1 MKTILLTACAFF
13 LLNSCKKE
21 TTGSSL
27 SSTNESN
34 VITATAGPVKPP
46 KIVMASTTKSQF
58 IVNADGSGYTDL
70 TLSFVSKKPG
80 IGIIDFRFTAYETNN
95 NDALFIQEV
104 DVFGSSAPAFFQPYD
119 EHAAGATLTAGVY
132 WLPNDGSSIP
142 ITFRVYYNTPSAS
155 SSVHSGDTVSIQ
167 LHSINYISNTKP
179 SIYGESL
186 MSPLSSEMMITG
198 AKPQLGL
205 NIYDPD
211 VLHIGLTRIL
221 ELLYLS
227 QGGSIGINNLPL
239 VINCSNTKIRN
250 KLIVK
255 DENNQTVNTTT
266 VRNANNYTIQF
277 PENYNLNGI
286 NAHTFYIY
294 ANVYQMN
301 GQASIRTKLQPA
313 SAFSWTDIAGGRTTP
328 FTTENAIYYRDYP
341 KGLVT
346 LTKNY

>member
-1 MKTILLTACAFF
+1 MKTILTIACAFF

-27 SSTNESN
+27 SSTHESN
-34 VITATAGPVKPP
+34 VIAVTTGPVRPP

-58 IVNADGSGYTDL
+58 IVNADGSGYADL
-70 TLSFVSKKPG
+70 TLSFASKKPG
-80 IGIIDFRFTAYETNN
+80 IGIIDFGFAAYETNN
-95 NDALFIQEV
+95 TDAYYIQE
-104 DVFGSSAPAFFQPYD
+104 GNSIPAFFQPDD
-119 EHAAGATLTAGVY
+119 EHRATAFLSSDLH
-132 WLPNDGSSIP
+132 WLPDDGSPIP

-155 SSVHSGDTVSIQ
+155 SSVHSGDTVSVQ
-167 LHSINYISNTKP
+167 LYSINYISNTKP

-186 MSPLSSEMMITG
+186 MSPLSPEMMITG

-250 KLIVK
+250 KLVVK
-255 DENNQTVNTTT
+255 DENNQIVNTTT

-341 KGLVT
+341 KGVVT
-346 LTKNY
+346 ITKNY